1 MTSVL
6 YSNGINLTKDT
17 HTNLT
22 LRFMRVKVFRK
33 GPSKV
38 CRRQPLKFLKGFL
51 LKILLGTLLHTLT
64 HMMQI

>member
-38 CRRQPLKFLKGFL
+38 CRRQPLKYFKGFL
-51 LKILLGTLLHTLT
+51 LQILLGALLHTLT
-64 HMMQI
+64 HMRQI